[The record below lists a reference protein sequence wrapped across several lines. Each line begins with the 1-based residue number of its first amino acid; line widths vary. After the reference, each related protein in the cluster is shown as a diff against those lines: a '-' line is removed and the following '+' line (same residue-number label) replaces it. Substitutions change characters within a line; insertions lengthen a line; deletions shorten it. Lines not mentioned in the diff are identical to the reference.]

1 VDESLFTLFVIA
13 VGAVFY
19 AIAPVVFD
27 ETKVFTRQHPPEAL
41 RMNYVMHSAKSWC
54 NQNRRPLVERW
65 ISLQIFQIAM
75 AGVAE
80 AIFATSDPISGER
93 RRGSLCRQTRG
104 SPFTAICG
112 LETEIVNREM
122 PPLSHDPSESHGRDK
137 RNSKR

>member
-80 AIFATSDPISGER
+80 AIFGPAGRTN
-93 RRGSLCRQTRG
+93 LLHQTRFLVSDAG
-104 SPFTAICG
+104 AAYVG
-112 LETEIVNREM
+112 KLEEV
-122 PPLSHDPSESHGRDK
+122 PLRQFAAWKQRS
-137 RNSKR
+137 